1 MEMLGKS
8 LQEAHN
14 KRELNGRVLAEAF
27 SPTCQGVAHIHGL
40 LVAHLDIKP
49 ANLCFACPMSNDI
62 KLIDFGCTGAEAG

>member
-1 MEMLGKS
+1 MLLSRIDHPNVVTVLCLVADDENTIGFGMETLRKS

-40 LVAHLDIKP
+40 LVAHR
-49 ANLCFACPMSNDI
+49 S
-62 KLIDFGCTGAEAG
+62 